1 MVGWKME
8 DGRWRIEDE
17 GWKIEDGAWKMEVVF
32 MTAALNDDIINNVT
46 TTQISPELIIIN
58 IDI

>member
-1 MVGWKME
+1 M
-8 DGRWRIEDE
+8 EDE
-17 GWKIEDGAWKMEVVF
+17 GWRMIGWRMETVF